1 MHTRA
6 SKIAKSITIAFVA
19 VLVTAALVVAG
30 CTAANTVSSIGTTV
44 TTVKASV
51 PVSIT
56 DAPDDQ
62 VIAASLTL
70 NSIVLTDASGKTAS
84 ILSAP
89 YTFEATH
96 LDAVQEPM
104 FTPAIPEDTYTSVVL
119 MYSNAQVAYIDPT
132 TKKIVQGTATLA
144 NTSQTITFAT
154 PIVIG
159 NTTTTLLVDYLV
171 ASSVSI
177 SGSSVTVTPVFNVE
191 AAPIPAQPTNGTNGL
206 QCGIQGQVTAL
217 STSDFTL
224 TNAAGAALTI
234 YVNSSTQ
241 YQGLIGFSALA
252 VGALVE
258 VDTQTQ
264 SNGTL
269 LATRVEEH
277 APPPP
282 LGSQAEML
290 VGPVTAVTGSPA
302 ASFTQVVRQNIGGAA
317 TTTTIATDTITVGST
332 TTFLLPGRFTNVSGG
347 APPFTPTFTA
357 STLFAG
363 QVVSVATTGVTS
375 NAATA
380 ESVALSPQTVGG
392 TIASILAPSSSAGY
406 TTYTLTLTT
415 GGWLNTLT
423 GLTTVTVYTN
433 GNVQAINTAAL
444 AAGDNARFNGFL
456 FKNNGSL
463 VLLADVQAPGPGNP
477 IVPHQ

>member
-6 SKIAKSITIAFVA
+6 SKTAKSITIAFVA
-19 VLVTAALVVAG
+19 ILVTAALVVAG
-30 CTAANTVSSIGTTV
+30 CTAANTVSSVGTTV

-51 PVSIT
+51 PISIT

-104 FTPAIPEDTYTSVVL
+104 FTPAIPEDTYTSVAL
-119 MYSNAQVAYIDPT
+119 QYSNAQVAYIDPT

-171 ASSVSI
+171 ANSVSI
-177 SGSSVTVTPVFNVE
+177 SGSTVTVTPVFNVE
-191 AAPIPAQPTNGTNGL
+191 AAPVPAQPTNGTNGL
-206 QCGIQGQVTAL
+206 QCGIQGKVTAL
-217 STSDFTL
+217 GTNDFTL
-224 TNAAGAALTI
+224 TNPAGVALVI

-241 YQGLIGFSALA
+241 YQGLSGFSALA

-264 SNGTL
+264 TDGTF
-269 LATRVEEH
+269 LATRVEEQV
-277 APPPP
+277 PPNA
-282 LGSQAEML
+282 LAQML

-302 ASFTQVVRQNIGGAA
+302 TSFTQVVRQNIGGSASA
-317 TTTTIATDTITVGST
+317 TPIATDTITVNSA
-332 TTFLLPGRFTNVSGG
+332 TTFLLPGRFSNLSGG

-363 QVVSVATTGVTS
+363 QVVSVATTGVTG

-380 ESVALSPQTVGG
+380 ESIALSPQTVGG
-392 TIASILAPSSSAGY
+392 TIASVTAPSSSAGY

-423 GLTTVTVYTN
+423 GLTSVTVYTN
-433 GNVQAINTAAL
+433 GNVQAINTTAL
-444 AAGDNARFNGFL
+444 AVGDTARFNGFL
-456 FKNNGSL
+456 FNNNGAL